1 MSTLA
6 RLSAVVLTVV
16 FAWAGAAKLADREGT
31 ADAFGALGLR
41 RPTDLAIVVPVLEL
55 FVAIEL
61 IAMPLV
67 GAYGALF
74 MLVAFTVVLIGVVRR
89 GVPVA
94 CACFGSVS
102 SKPAEPVSWRSL
114 LRNGVL
120 IVLALVAA
128 AGAPAGLTGR

>member
-1 MSTLA
+1 MSAAA
-6 RLSAVVLTVV
+6 RVSSIVLCVV

-31 ADAFGALGLR
+31 VDAFGSLGLR
-41 RPTDLAIVVPVLEL
+41 RPADLAIVVPVLEL
-55 FVAIEL
+55 FVAVEL

-74 MLVAFTVVLIGVVRR
+74 MLVAFTVVLVGVVRR

-102 SKPAEPVSWRSL
+102 TRRADPVTWRSL
-114 LRNGVL
+114 LRNAVL
-120 IVLALVAA
+120 IVLALLAA
-128 AGAPAGLTGR
+128 AGAPTAVIGR